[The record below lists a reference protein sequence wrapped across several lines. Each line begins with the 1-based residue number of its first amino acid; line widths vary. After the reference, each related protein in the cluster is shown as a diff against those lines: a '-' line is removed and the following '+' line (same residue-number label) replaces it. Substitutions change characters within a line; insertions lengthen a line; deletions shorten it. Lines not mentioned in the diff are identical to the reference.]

1 VALYASRNHSFV
13 SSFWG
18 QDMGSDVCEGFGR
31 NLRAIRKSKG
41 LSQERLAHEAGID
54 RSYLGKIE
62 RGEVNITIEK
72 IYLLADHLNCSPKD
86 LLN

>member
-1 VALYASRNHSFV
+1 
-13 SSFWG
+13 
-18 QDMGSDVCEGFGR
+18 MGSPICEAFGR

-41 LSQERLAHEAGID
+41 FSQERLAHETGID

-72 IYLLADHLNCSPKD
+72 IYLLADHLQCSPKD
-86 LLN
+86 LLI

>member
-1 VALYASRNHSFV
+1 
-13 SSFWG
+13 
-18 QDMGSDVCEGFGR
+18 MGSPICEAFGR

-41 LSQERLAHEAGID
+41 FSQERLAHETGID

-72 IYLLADHLNCSPKD
+72 IYLLADHLQCSPKD
-86 LLN
+86 LLT

>member
-1 VALYASRNHSFV
+1 
-13 SSFWG
+13 
-18 QDMGSDVCEGFGR
+18 MGSPVCEAFGR

-41 LSQERLAHEAGID
+41 FSQERLAYEAGID

-72 IYLLADHLNCSPKD
+72 IYLLAKCLQCLPSEFLLDLNHETR
-86 LLN
+86 